1 MNYIV
6 SELFPL
12 APPVLEGEISRV
24 SLLTIAVRGWGFVIL
39 THPYS
44 FQELIMENYDV
55 YTSTTNREYKEQAE
69 KAMKKYYDTF
79 DEIETVRVSPRLQ
92 YVKKRLKQKRTSG
105 GGGGGDRDG
114 DR

>member
-1 MNYIV
+1 M
-6 SELFPL
+6 FK
-12 APPVLEGEISRV
+12 
-24 SLLTIAVRGWGFVIL
+24 GWGFVIL

-69 KAMKKYYDTF
+69 KTMKKYYDTF

-92 YVKKRLKQKRTSG
+92 YVKKRLKQKKNVRRRG
-105 GGGGGDRDG
+105 W
-114 DR
+114 